1 MARIGTAGAAQIGWE
16 QLTRD
21 EGALFSVDAVYRSLD
36 RRVAQEVATGLTI
49 KAIYAYDD
57 GALDTFRAA
66 KKRGIKC
73 IFEHPTIYWR
83 MVRQI
88 QREEASSIRSGHQHL
103 GAGDSDEKLARKD
116 QELALADLVVTP
128 SSFAKNSVALAP
140 GLTAPVFV
148 VPYGAGPVGAH
159 PDWGRK
165 SGKLRVLFVGALSQA
180 KGLGYLLE
188 AGPST
193 AKHRVHLNWA
203 SSQPCRSG
211 VLRSG

>member
-1 MARIGTAGAAQIGWE
+1 
-16 QLTRD
+16 
-21 EGALFSVDAVYRSLD
+21 
-36 RRVAQEVATGLTI
+36 
-49 KAIYAYDD
+49 
-57 GALDTFRAA
+57 
-66 KKRGIKC
+66 
-73 IFEHPTIYWR
+73 

-88 QREEASSIRSGHQHL
+88 QREEAELHRSGHQHL
-103 GAGDSDEKLARKD
+103 RRGAIATKTRVCKD

-140 GLTAPVFV
+140 GLTSPVFV
-148 VPYGAGPVGAH
+148 VPYGAGPVGAD
-159 PDWGRK
+159 PDRGQK

-188 AGPST
+188 AI
-193 AKHRVHLNWA
+193 AHQQQNIQLQLNWA